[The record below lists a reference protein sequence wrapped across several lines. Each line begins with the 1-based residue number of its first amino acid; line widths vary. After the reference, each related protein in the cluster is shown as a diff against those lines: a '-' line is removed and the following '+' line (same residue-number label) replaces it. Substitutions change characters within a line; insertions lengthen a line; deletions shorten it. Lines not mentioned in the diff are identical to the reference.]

1 MWRLS
6 RYVLILILLALITL
20 FYSCGDAPPIG
31 AAQPEE
37 VAAIS
42 AVLKRWR
49 EGYENEDV
57 DIYMSAFWPEGFR
70 WISDMGTDQDKTD
83 DYEFTDVRQERESA
97 IRVFSRYQDIEIEI
111 SEPPEITLDE
121 DRTSA
126 EVRNHYRIQ
135 GFVADGES
143 LQGGYTGWYAEG
155 DNIFT
160 FEYRTNKETQKK
172 EWRITE
178 WIDEAFTEEE
188 IRRANNL

>member
-1 MWRLS
+1 MFLLFL
-6 RYVLILILLALITL
+6 LIG
-20 FYSCGDAPPIG
+20 CGDAPPIG
-31 AAQPEE
+31 EPQPEE
-37 VAAIS
+37 MAAIS

-49 EGYENEDV
+49 VGYETEDV
-57 DIYMSAFWPEGFR
+57 EMYMSAFWAEGFR
-70 WISDMGTDQDKTD
+70 WVSDMGTDQDKTD
-83 DYEFTDVRQERESA
+83 DYEFTDIRQERESA
-97 IRVFSRYQDIEIEI
+97 IRVFSSYQDLEIEI

-121 DRTSA
+121 DRTRA

-160 FEYRTNKETQKK
+160 FEYRQNQETQKK

-178 WIDEAFTEEE
+178 WIDEAFTKEE
-188 IRRANNL
+188 IESANNL

>member
-1 MWRLS
+1 MQCLFKIIFNS
-6 RYVLILILLALITL
+6 IFLLLL
-20 FYSCGDAPPIG
+20 LVGCGDAPPIG
-31 AAQPEE
+31 EPQPEE
-37 VAAIS
+37 MAAIS

-49 EGYENEDV
+49 VGYETEDV
-57 DIYMSAFWPEGFR
+57 EMYMSAFWAEGFR
-70 WISDMGTDQDKTD
+70 WVSDMGTDQDKTD
-83 DYEFTDVRQERESA
+83 DYEFTDIRQERESA
-97 IRVFSRYQDIEIEI
+97 IRVFSSYQDLEIEI

-121 DRTSA
+121 DRTRA

-160 FEYRTNKETQKK
+160 FEYRQNQETQKK

-178 WIDEAFTEEE
+178 WIDEAFTKEE
-188 IRRANNL
+188 IERANNL